1 MTKQTN
7 IEKMQ
12 EQYCIGTSLGILAQ
26 YIPDFKL
33 GIQIS
38 RTGSKMA
45 NEARDKMINFEP
57 GDERCPK
64 TPEEI
69 FLEWLR
75 KHGLIPPVPP
85 VDFNIYKNKE
95 ILYASTKPLPPREEI
110 KISSFATLNYLNELF
125 SASVNKDLQ
134 AQLTELAGQVFG
146 FYDDDIPVC
155 GNGIKPIPRPR

>member
-12 EQYCIGTSLGILAQ
+12 EQYCVGTSLGILAQ
-26 YIPDFKL
+26 YVPDFKL

-75 KHGLIPPVPP
+75 KHGPIPPVPS

-95 ILYASTKPLPPREEI
+95 ILYASTKPLPPVEDF
-110 KISSFATLNYLNELF
+110 KISPLATLNYLNELF
-125 SASVNKDLQ
+125 NASINKDLQ
-134 AQLTELAGQVFG
+134 MQLSDIARLTTDFYEDG
-146 FYDDDIPVC
+146 FPVC
-155 GNGIKPIPRPR
+155 GTVIPIPYPL